1 LRGIRLSKIA
11 ELTGNKPD
19 TGRLDI
25 KITSI
30 CYDSRK
36 AVAGCA
42 FFCLT
47 GALVDGHDYAHD
59 AYARG
64 CRVFVC
70 ERVPNGFPKRGTR
83 LIVANQGTR
92 AALADVAAEFY
103 GHPEKILKLVGITG
117 TKGKTTTA
125 ELTYD
130 ILNKNGIKAGYIGT
144 NGVKFGEHKFTT
156 VNTTPESCDLFEY
169 LSMMAKESVKIAVIE
184 VSSQALM
191 VGRVRGITFDT
202 AVFTN
207 LYHDHIGGAEHP
219 TFENYKECKKLLF
232 SEHCGRIAI
241 VNTDAPEAREFLSVI
256 PEGIIKKT
264 CSIIS
269 KADFKADALC
279 QSRTENGVGVKFI
292 CRVERTA
299 FDIELNIPGDFN
311 AMNALEAIAVCN
323 IYGVSISN
331 IADALKTS
339 FIDGRF
345 EVIHINGADFVIDYA
360 HNGES
365 LRAVLSV
372 LRSYEPRRLICLYG
386 SVGGRTQMRRGELG
400 KVASELADL
409 SILTSDNPAAEDP
422 MNIIND
428 IAAEY
433 GEGKEYIA
441 IPDRREAIEYAFRN
455 AREGDIVLLAGKGHE
470 KYQLVGTKR
479 EPFCE
484 RDILMELANSP
495 ILEEEPV

>member
-1 LRGIRLSKIA
+1 MNEIRLYKIA
-11 ELTGNKPD
+11 ELTGNSPD
-19 TGRLDI
+19 KRGLDI

-36 AVAGCA
+36 ATSGSA
-42 FFCLT
+42 FFCLI
-47 GALVDGHDYAHD
+47 GSNLDGHDYALD
-59 AYARG
+59 AYSRG

-70 ERVPNGFPKRGTR
+70 ERVPSGFPKRGTK
-83 LIVANQGTR
+83 LIIAKQGTR

-103 GHPEKILKLVGITG
+103 GHPEKTLKLVGITG
-117 TKGKTTTA
+117 PQGKTTTA
-125 ELTYD
+125 ELTYA

-144 NGVKFGEHKFTT
+144 NGIKFDEYKFAS

-169 LSMMAKESVKIAVIE
+169 LSMMVKTGVKIAVIE

-191 VGRVRGITFDT
+191 VGRVRGISFDT

-232 SEHCGRIAI
+232 SEHCARVAVINA
-241 VNTDAPEAREFLSVI
+241 DAPEAKEFSSVI
-256 PEGIIKKT
+256 PEGVTKKT

-269 KADFKADALC
+269 KADYKGEALRQRRDAL
-279 QSRTENGVGVKFI
+279 GVGIEFV
-292 CRVERTA
+292 CRIDGDLTNVN
-299 FDIELNIPGDFN
+299 INIPGEFN
-311 AMNALEAIAVCN
+311 AMNALEAIAVCHT
-323 IYGVSISN
+323 YGVSLSG
-331 IADALKTS
+331 IADALES
-339 FIDGRF
+339 SYIDGRF
-345 EVIHINGADFVIDYA
+345 EVIHINGVDFVIDYA

-365 LRAVLSV
+365 LRAVLTT

-386 SVGGRTQMRRGELG
+386 SVGGRTQMRRSELG
-400 KVASELADL
+400 KVAAALADF

-433 GEGKEYIA
+433 VEGKEYIA

-455 AREGDIVLLAGKGHE
+455 AKDGDIVLLAGKGHE
-470 KYQLVGTKR
+470 KYQLIGTRR

-484 RDILMELANSP
+484 RDILRELEKSP
-495 ILEEEPV
+495 ALIAETV

>member
-1 LRGIRLSKIA
+1 MKGIRLSRIA

-36 AVAGCA
+36 AVAGGA

-47 GALVDGHDYAHD
+47 GALNDGHDYALD
-59 AYARG
+59 AYSRG
-64 CRVFVC
+64 CRVFIC
-70 ERVPNGFPKRGTR
+70 ERVPDGFPKRGTK
-83 LIVANQGTR
+83 LMIAKQGTR

-103 GHPEKILKLVGITG
+103 GHPEKTLRLVGITG

-125 ELTYD
+125 ELTYH
-130 ILNKNGIKAGYIGT
+130 ILEKNGIKSGYIGT
-144 NGVKFGEHKFTT
+144 NGVKFGENRFTT

-169 LSMMAKESVKIAVIE
+169 LSMMVKVGVRIAVIE

-207 LYHDHIGGAEHP
+207 IYHDHIGGVEHP

-232 SEHCGRIAI
+232 LEHCSRVAI
-241 VNTDAPEAREFLSVI
+241 VNSDAPESSEFSSAI
-256 PEGIIKKT
+256 PKNVIKKT

-269 KADFKADALC
+269 SADYRAYELR
-279 QSRTENGVGVKFI
+279 QSRTENGIGVKFT
-292 CRVERTA
+292 CRVGREI

-311 AMNALEAIAVCN
+311 AMNALEAIAVCHG
-323 IYGVSISN
+323 YGVSVQN
-331 IADALKTS
+331 IAKALKEV

-345 EVIHINGADFVIDYA
+345 EVLHINGADFIIDYA

-365 LRAVLSV
+365 LRAVLTT

-400 KVASELADL
+400 KVAAALADL
-409 SILTSDNPAAEDP
+409 SILTSDNPASEDP

-433 GEGKEYIA
+433 GEKHEYVA

-470 KYQLVGTKR
+470 KYQLIGTKR

-495 ILEEEPV
+495 DLVEEPV